1 MSLFKLSL
9 PFIGILAFWGT
20 IVVLMTLWTDRT
32 LDFWMTYAKGATVD
46 VPFWLSFIM
55 TIVLNG
61 AMMLVNILTELFR
74 LVL

>member
-1 MSLFKLSL
+1 MTLS
-9 PFIGILAFWGT
+9 FIGIFAFWGT
-20 IVVLMTLWTDRT
+20 LVALMTVWTDRT
-32 LDFWMTYAKGATVD
+32 LDFWMTYAKGAPVD
-46 VPFWLSFIM
+46 VPYWISFIM

>member
-1 MSLFKLSL
+1 MKTMTL
-9 PFIGILAFWGT
+9 PIVAIFAFWGT
-20 IVVLMTLWTDRT
+20 LCILLTLWTDRT
-32 LDFWMTYAKGATVD
+32 LDFWMTYAKGAPVD

-55 TIVLNG
+55 TIILNG